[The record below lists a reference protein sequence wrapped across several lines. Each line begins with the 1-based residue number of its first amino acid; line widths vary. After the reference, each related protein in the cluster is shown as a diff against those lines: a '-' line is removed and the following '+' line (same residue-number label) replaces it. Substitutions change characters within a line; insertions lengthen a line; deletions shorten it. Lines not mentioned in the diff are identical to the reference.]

1 MSSCIVIVV
10 CCLLKLV
17 NPCLPTIRLFSK
29 SNGSFIISIH
39 FSQWFVYIL
48 NPFLPMV
55 WFVYLSQSIFA
66 TGFVYLNPCLPTVRF
81 FFISIHFNQRFVY
94 FLNPFLST
102 VRFLA
107 HLAKGH
113 VSFCHHLSSVIRRK
127 LSHLNLLLW
136 NPWTKLNQTWQRWS
150 LGGSLSKF
158 CPTNPPSIQDGCCY

>member
-1 MSSCIVIVV
+1 MNSLSSCIVIVIVV

-17 NPCLPTIRLFSK
+17 NPCLPTIHLFSK

-66 TGFVYLNPCLPTVRF
+66 TGFVRLFISIHVCQRCDFFFF
-81 FFISIHFNQRFVY
+81 FFILIHFNQRFVY

-102 VRFLA
+102 VRFFSSSGQRPCEL
-107 HLAKGH
+107 
-113 VSFCHHLSSVIRRK
+113 LSSLVVRHT
-127 LSHLNLLLW
+127 S
-136 NPWTKLNQTWQRWS
+136 
-150 LGGSLSKF
+150 
-158 CPTNPPSIQDGCCY
+158 

>member
-1 MSSCIVIVV
+1 MNSLSSCIVIVIVV

-66 TGFVYLNPCLPTVRF
+66 TGFVRL
-81 FFISIHFNQRFVY
+81 FISIHVCQRCDFFFFFLSRSILTNGLFIFSIHFCQRFV
-94 FLNPFLST
+94 
-102 VRFLA
+102 FLA

-113 VSFCHHLSSVIRRK
+113 VSFCHHLSFVIRRK
-127 LSHLNLLLW
+127 LLHLNLLL
-136 NPWTKLNQTWQRWS
+136 
-150 LGGSLSKF
+150 
-158 CPTNPPSIQDGCCY
+158 

>member
-48 NPFLPMV
+48 NPFLPIV

-113 VSFCHHLSSVIRRK
+113 VSFCHHLLSVIRRK

-150 LGGSLSKF
+150 LGRSLSKF